1 MEPSQR
7 PSDIAKLLLFI
18 LYFKNSKRGVFH
30 LNTKQNY
37 VSSPTVRKYTIEGI
51 TYIVKA
57 TAREG
62 CTEDA
67 AAKVRR
73 LIRNDIKKQIQKY

>member
-1 MEPSQR
+1 M
-7 PSDIAKLLLFI
+7 
-18 LYFKNSKRGVFH
+18 
-30 LNTKQNY
+30 NTKQNY

-57 TAREG
+57 TTREG

>member
-1 MEPSQR
+1 M
-7 PSDIAKLLLFI
+7 
-18 LYFKNSKRGVFH
+18 
-30 LNTKQNY
+30 NTKQNC

-57 TAREG
+57 TTREG